1 MMELRPEPMIARDL
15 VGYGE
20 FPPNPR
26 WPGDAL
32 IAVNFNLNVEGGGEA
47 SLVTAS
53 GGLSP
58 ERKGGSPCPA

>member
-1 MMELRPEPMIARDL
+1 MMELRPGPMIARDL

-47 SLVTAS
+47 SLVRAS